1 MKGLKLVAAGIL
13 FIAAV
18 QAQTA
23 KTNGVSFGLRAGVN
37 FQNINGKNA
46 SGGSIKNGLIP
57 RINAGVT
64 ADVPLADDFYL
75 QPGLFF
81 AGKGADLGKTG
92 VKNRLSYIDVP
103 VVLLYKPVLGK
114 GHLLLGGGPYVG
126 FAIAGNSD
134 LFGDKTPMKF
144 KNSVTQAENDSAPY
158 ARRLD
163 AGANLQAGY
172 AFNNKLSLQLNAQL
186 GLQRINPT
194 IEGVSGNESTARNT
208 GFGLSIGY
216 HF

>member
-1 MKGLKLVAAGIL
+1 MKGIKLLAAGIL
-13 FIAAV
+13 FTAAV
-18 QAQTA
+18 QAQT
-23 KTNGVSFGLRAGVN
+23 KTNGVSFGIRAGVN

-46 SGGSIKNGLIP
+46 SGGSIENGLIP
-57 RINAGVT
+57 RINAGIT

-75 QPGLFF
+75 QLGLFF
-81 AGKGADLGKTG
+81 AGKGADLAKTG
-92 VKNRLSYIDVP
+92 VKTRLSYIDIP

-144 KNSVTQAENDSAPY
+144 KNSVTQAEYDSAPY

-172 AFNNKLSLQLNAQL
+172 EFNNKLSLQLNAQL

-194 IEGVSGNESTARNT
+194 IEGASGNESAARNT
-208 GFGLSIGY
+208 GFGLSVGY
-216 HF
+216 RF